1 MAVILLA
8 DDDAMV
14 RETIAMLLE
23 DAGHEVHQA
32 SDGAGAL
39 EMLETMRPDL
49 VVTDVFMPQIDGIEL
64 IRSIRRIH
72 ADLKVLAIS
81 GGGMYQDP
89 KLATQLAAATGA
101 SRVLRKPVS
110 NDELLDEVAL
120 LVSPESA

>member
-1 MAVILLA
+1 MRLLVVEDENHLREQLQTFLCQLGYVVDAAADGREGLYFGEEYPYDLAVIDIGLP
-8 DDDAMV
+8 
-14 RETIAMLLE
+14 E
-23 DAGHEVHQA
+23 
-32 SDGAGAL
+32 
-39 EMLETMRPDL
+39 
-49 VVTDVFMPQIDGIEL
+49 IDGIEL